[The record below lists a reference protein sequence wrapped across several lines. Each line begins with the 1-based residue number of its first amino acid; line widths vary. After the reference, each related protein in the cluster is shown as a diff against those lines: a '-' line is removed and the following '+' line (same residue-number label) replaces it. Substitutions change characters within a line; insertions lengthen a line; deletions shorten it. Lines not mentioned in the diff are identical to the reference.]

1 MTTFLAQRLLSI
13 LLTALIVSVLVVLL
27 VHTVPGNIVQQMLGQ
42 LGAGS
47 TEARATLE
55 AYFGLDRP
63 IYVQY
68 LNWLGELLR
77 GSLGQSWNQGT
88 PVLELVLRAF
98 WVSAELAVLSLLFAL
113 VVGSVLGVV
122 AAILRDTIAD
132 LAIQAFNVLGLS
144 LPAFWVGAMMLV
156 VASNVF
162 SWGPPFRY
170 VGPLDNPG
178 MNAQIMVLPTLALGL
193 FNAAAISQ
201 FVRDLV
207 LGTVRRDFVR
217 TATAKG
223 VSRSTVYA
231 KHVFQNILVPLTSFV
246 GVIFIGILGGVV
258 AIEAVFNLPGIG
270 RLILWALQTRDYPV
284 VQGGIFLMAIVT
296 LLVNLVVDILYA
308 VFDPRI
314 NYA

>member
-1 MTTFLAQRLLSI
+1 MTSFLAQRFLSM
-13 LLTALIVSVLVVLL
+13 LLTALIVSILVVLL
-27 VHTVPGNIVQQMLGQ
+27 VHAVPGNIVQQMLGQ

-47 TEARATLE
+47 SDARATLE
-55 AYFGLDRP
+55 AYFGLNRP
-63 IYVQY
+63 MHMQY
-68 LNWLGELLR
+68 LDWLGELMR
-77 GSLGQSWNQGT
+77 GSLGDSWNQGT
-88 PVLELVLRAF
+88 PVVNLVLRAF
-98 WVSAELAVLSLLFAL
+98 AVSAELAVLSLLFAL
-113 VVGSVLGVV
+113 LVGSLLGIAAALFHDTVV
-122 AAILRDTIAD
+122 D
-132 LAIQAFNVLGLS
+132 LGIQAFNVLGLS

-162 SWGPPFRY
+162 GWGPPFRY
-170 VGPLDNPG
+170 AGPLDNLQL
-178 MNAQIMVLPTLALGL
+178 NAQIMVLPMLALGL

-207 LGTVRRDFVR
+207 LEAVRLDFVR

-223 VSRSTVYA
+223 ASRTTVYA
-231 KHVFQNILVPLTSFV
+231 KHTFRNILVPLTSFT

-284 VQGGIFLMAIVT
+284 VQGGVFLMAAVT
-296 LLVNLVVDILYA
+296 LLVTLAVDFLYA

-314 NYA
+314 TYA

>member
-1 MTTFLAQRLLSI
+1 MTSFLAQRLLSM
-13 LLTALIVSVLVVLL
+13 LLTALLVSVLVVLL
-27 VHTVPGNIVQQMLGQ
+27 VHTVPGDIVQQMLGQ

-47 TEARATLE
+47 EEARATLE

-63 IYVQY
+63 VHVQY
-68 LNWLGELLR
+68 LDWLGQLLN
-77 GSLGQSWNQGT
+77 GSLGESWNQGT
-88 PVLELVLRAF
+88 PVLTLVLRAF
-98 WVSAELAVLSLLFAL
+98 WVSVELAVLSLAFAL
-113 VVGSVLGVV
+113 VVGCVLGIV
-122 AAILRDTIAD
+122 AANLRDTVAD
-132 LAIQAFNVLGLS
+132 VAIQAFNVLGLS

-170 VGPLDNPG
+170 VGPLDDLALNV
-178 MNAQIMVLPTLALGL
+178 QIMFLPTLALGL

-201 FVRDLV
+201 FVRDLI
-207 LGTVRRDFVR
+207 LGTIGRDFVR

-223 VSRSTVYA
+223 VPRSVVYA
-231 KHVFQNILVPLTSFV
+231 KHVFRNILVPLTSFT

-284 VQGGIFLMAIVT
+284 VQGGIFVLAIVT
-296 LLVNLVVDILYA
+296 LLVNLIVDILYA

-314 NYA
+314 TYA

>member
-1 MTTFLAQRLLSI
+1 MTSFLAQRLLSM
-13 LLTALIVSVLVVLL
+13 LFTALFVSILVVLL
-27 VHTVPGNIVQQMLGQ
+27 VHAVPGNIVQQMLGQ

-63 IYVQY
+63 IHVQY
-68 LNWLGELLR
+68 LDWLRDLMR
-77 GSLGQSWNQGT
+77 GSLGESWNQGT
-88 PVLELVLRAF
+88 PVLDLVLRAF

-113 VVGSVLGVV
+113 VVGNVLGII
-122 AAILRDTIAD
+122 AAILRDTVAD
-132 LAIQAFNVLGLS
+132 IAIQAFNVLGLS

-170 VGPLDNPG
+170 AGPLENPAL
-178 MNAQIMVLPTLALGL
+178 NAQIMVLPTLALGL

-201 FVRDLV
+201 FVRDLI
-207 LGTVRRDFVR
+207 LGTVQRDFVR

-223 VSRSTVYA
+223 VSRSVVYG
-231 KHVFQNILVPLTSFV
+231 KHVFRNILVPLTSFA

-284 VQGGIFLMAIVT
+284 VQGGIFLMAIVA

-308 VFDPRI
+308 IFDPRI
-314 NYA
+314 TYS

>member
-1 MTTFLAQRLLSI
+1 MASFLAQRFLSM
-13 LLTALIVSVLVVLL
+13 LLTALIVSFLVVLL

-42 LGAGS
+42 VGAGS
-47 TEARATLE
+47 SEARATLE

-63 IYVQY
+63 MHVQY
-68 LNWLGELLR
+68 LDWLGELMR
-77 GSLGQSWNQGT
+77 GSLGESWNQGT
-88 PVLELVLRAF
+88 PVVDLVLRAF
-98 WVSAELAVLSLLFAL
+98 AVSAELAVLSLIFAL
-113 VVGSVLGVV
+113 VVGSVLGIL
-122 AAILRDTIAD
+122 AAILRGTFVD
-132 LAIQAFNVLGLS
+132 LAIQALNVLGLS

-162 SWGPPFRY
+162 GWGPPFRY
-170 VGPLDNPG
+170 VGPIAGPG
-178 MNAQIMVLPTLALGL
+178 INAQIMVLPVLALGL

-201 FVRDLV
+201 FVRDLI

-223 VSRSTVYA
+223 VSRTSVYA
-231 KHVFQNILVPLTSFV
+231 RHVFHNVLVPFTSFA

-284 VQGGIFLMAIVT
+284 VQGGIFLLAIVT
-296 LLVNLVVDILYA
+296 LLVNLVVDMLYA
-308 VFDPRI
+308 LFDPRI
-314 NYA
+314 TYA